1 MPCRMTQDLKHRRVK
16 ICNLANTLNKLA
28 KLMII
33 AILVAMTE
41 ILNSSQYSQKLVSL
55 ILSHYVI
62 DRYIQVTLNFSFL
75 LLVHVQTIPED
86 DSYKRKAQE
95 VHSGSEQADPRFVSA
110 NYT

>member
-16 ICNLANTLNKLA
+16 IYNLTNTLNKLA

-62 DRYIQVTLNFSFL
+62 ERY
-75 LLVHVQTIPED
+75 
-86 DSYKRKAQE
+86 R
-95 VHSGSEQADPRFVSA
+95 
-110 NYT
+110 